1 MQRMIENY
9 PELFEW
15 QTRIAQRSSSLAIN
29 RGARMARINGRQ
41 TMRWYSCLV
50 FVACGLGGAV
60 TAHAQAN
67 WTTYGGA
74 DWNQRWSTL
83 KQINAQ
89 NVHSLVARMVF
100 QTGTRPGSFENTPIV
115 AGDTMYVTTPY
126 DEAVIAYNL
135 DTRREIWR
143 FSYKLGSSSYCC
155 GPDNR
160 GVALAGGKVFFGTLD
175 GHVVAL
181 NAHTGQQVWDTQIA
195 SADSGYSITPA
206 PLIVGQT
213 VVVGV
218 SGGEYGIRGHVDAL
232 NIDTGKPVW
241 RWYSIPAPGEDPVA
255 PNGWWGVW
263 APKAEEADLHRD
275 IAREKADSATHADA
289 WKQGGGGVWM
299 TPAYDKDLNLLFLTV
314 GNPSPDLDGSARPG
328 DNLFT
333 DCIVAIDAS
342 TGKTRWYYQVVP
354 HDVWDLD
361 ETSPP
366 AVVML
371 DGRKVVVQAGK
382 TAWAYVLDAKTGR
395 LIRKTQNFTPQKN
408 MFALPTPEGTLMLPG
423 ANGGT
428 EWSPISIDPS
438 LDYAYVAG
446 LNQPMLYMTH
456 PAPYAKNRLW
466 LGSAFKLAPGASQ
479 NGTFTALN
487 LRTGKIAWQ
496 NRMDQP
502 MMGGSLATAGG
513 LVFTG
518 EGDGNFDAY
527 DAHTGKLL
535 WQFAAGAGCN
545 AAPMS
550 FALHGEEMI
559 GVACGGNFQLGYS
572 LGEAVFVFGSPTPTQ
587 RAHASKASGNLR

>member
-1 MQRMIENY
+1 MANKKSQC
-9 PELFEW
+9 
-15 QTRIAQRSSSLAIN
+15 SSSLAIN
-29 RGARMARINGRQ
+29 RDAGMTKIDGRR
-41 TMRWYSCLV
+41 TMRWYGALV
-50 FVACGLGGAV
+50 FVACGLSGAV
-60 TAHAQAN
+60 TARGQAN
-67 WTTYGGA
+67 WTTYGGT

-83 KQINAQ
+83 TQINTQ
-89 NVHSLVARMVF
+89 NVHALVARMVF

-126 DEAVIAYNL
+126 DEAVIAYDL
-135 DTRREIWR
+135 DTKREMWR

-160 GVALAGGKVFFGTLD
+160 GVALASGKVFFGTLD

-195 SADSGYSITPA
+195 SPDSGYSITPA

-241 RWYSIPAPGEDPVA
+241 RWYSIPAPGEDAVA

-275 IAREKADSATHADA
+275 IAREHADSAAHADA
-289 WKQGGGGVWM
+289 WKRGGGGVWM
-299 TPAYDKDLNLLFLTV
+299 TPAYDKDLNLLFFTV

-446 LNQPMLYMTH
+446 LNQPMLYTTH
-456 PAPYAKNRLW
+456 PVPYEKNRLW

-479 NGTFTALN
+479 NGTFTALD
-487 LRTGKIAWQ
+487 LRTGQIVWQ

-527 DAHTGKLL
+527 DARTGKLL

-550 FALHGEEMI
+550 FALHGQEMI
-559 GVACGGNFQLGYS
+559 GVACGGNFQLSYP
-572 LGEAVFVFGSPTPTQ
+572 LGEAVFVFGLPTPPTR
-587 RAHASKASGNLR
+587 RAPASKAPGKLGS